1 MTLDDLK
8 KKNLPDEPGV
18 YFFKYGSKILY
29 IGRATS
35 LRDRVKSYFS
45 NDVIATRGPR
55 IVDMVTRV
63 DSVEWEK
70 TDSVLESIILEA
82 NLIKKHLPDYNVK
95 EKDDKSFNYVVITK
109 ESFPRILIVRGRNL
123 KIENSNLKISSQYG
137 PFTSTSVL
145 RNALHII
152 RKMFPFLDE
161 KSLSKDTYRFYK
173 QLGLT
178 PDTASP
184 EARKVY
190 MSHIRHIKL
199 FLSGKKNEVIKS
211 LHREMR
217 AYAKS
222 REFEKA
228 NEVKRRIFALEH
240 IQDVALIK
248 DTVNQQLTTNNNEQD
263 FRIEAYDV
271 AHMSGKESV
280 AVMTVVINGEIDK
293 SQYRK
298 FKLSKEIGN
307 NDVKSLEEV
316 LLRRFKHS
324 EWKYPDLVVVDGG
337 MIQKNKAEEIINKL
351 GIKTTVVS
359 FVKDDKHKAKGIL
372 GLEETKKYKKDI
384 LLANLEAH
392 RFAISYYR
400 KLSRMS
406 HRRLGDLFR

>member
-1 MTLDDLK
+1 
-8 KKNLPDEPGV
+8 
-18 YFFKYGSKILY
+18 
-29 IGRATS
+29 
-35 LRDRVKSYFS
+35 
-45 NDVIATRGPR
+45 
-55 IVDMVTRV
+55 
-63 DSVEWEK
+63 
-70 TDSVLESIILEA
+70 
-82 NLIKKHLPDYNVK
+82 
-95 EKDDKSFNYVVITK
+95 
-109 ESFPRILIVRGRNL
+109 
-123 KIENSNLKISSQYG
+123 
-137 PFTSTSVL
+137 
-145 RNALHII
+145 
-152 RKMFPFLDE
+152 
-161 KSLSKDTYRFYK
+161 
-173 QLGLT
+173 
-178 PDTASP
+178 
-184 EARKVY
+184 

-359 FVKDDKHKAKGIL
+359 VVKDDKHKAKGIL